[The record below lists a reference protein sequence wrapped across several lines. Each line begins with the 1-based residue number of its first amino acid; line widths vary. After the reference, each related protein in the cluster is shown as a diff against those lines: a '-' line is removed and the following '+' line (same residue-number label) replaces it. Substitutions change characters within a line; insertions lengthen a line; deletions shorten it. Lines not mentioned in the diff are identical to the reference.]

1 MKKRRTVLPR
11 VGTEFRIDGSIYV
24 VIDTD
29 ENRFSAEPKEI
40 RNLETKPASIFDPE
54 DWEDEYYD
62 GRQLLDPEP
71 EEWGWR
77 NVKQRAV

>member
-1 MKKRRTVLPR
+1 MKRMRAVLPR

-24 VIDTD
+24 VVHTD
-29 ENRFSAEPKEI
+29 DNRLTAAPKDDGG
-40 RNLETKPASIFDPE
+40 LETKPASIFDPE
-54 DWEDEYYD
+54 DWEDESYD

-77 NVKQRAV
+77 NVKQRVI

>member
-1 MKKRRTVLPR
+1 MKKMRAVLPR

-24 VIDTD
+24 VVNTD
-29 ENRFSAEPKEI
+29 ENRFSAAPKEAGK
-40 RNLETKPASIFDPE
+40 LEIKPASIFYPE

-77 NVKQRAV
+77 NVKQRVV